1 MHKDEEDMAAA
12 NKSRAKAKAEGKSVP
27 MAEDEGHEEVQ
38 KKQHDDAHVKGDD
51 SPKGQPGRAK
61 KRSRSPEG
69 GGVAGS
75 RDIKRHKNAYEISM
89 CSGRRCEKCG
99 LIVRGQGCYS

>member
-1 MHKDEEDMAAA
+1 MAAA